1 MRTPN
6 FLFKKKPPHYTNTT
20 CKKITKKK
28 TSLGRTEVA
37 QCTSPR
43 TPSRQYGAKSP
54 HVLPTPKTTNATPF
68 TKISNIHVH
77 TNTHTHLAGNGQR
90 NFGGEG
96 GGDDVWYQS
105 LGKWNGEGRL
115 GQRTYCSR
123 QQSENGLRLLPT
135 VLTLQ
140 VTATTTAPGM

>member
-1 MRTPN
+1 MYTQTRIRT
-6 FLFKKKPPHYTNTT
+6 LRET
-20 CKKITKKK
+20 
-28 TSLGRTEVA
+28 GRGT
-37 QCTSPR
+37 
-43 TPSRQYGAKSP
+43 
-54 HVLPTPKTTNATPF
+54 L
-68 TKISNIHVH
+68 
-77 TNTHTHLAGNGQR
+77 
-90 NFGGEG
+90 EG
-96 GGDDVWYQS
+96 RGGDDVWYQS

>member
-1 MRTPN
+1 MHFSQDSEPTVWGEIASRPSN
-6 FLFKKKPPHYTNTT
+6 AENHKRHSVHKNLKYT
-20 CKKITKKK
+20 
-28 TSLGRTEVA
+28 
-37 QCTSPR
+37 CTHKHAYAPCGKR
-43 TPSRQYGAKSP
+43 AEELWRG
-54 HVLPTPKTTNATPF
+54 
-68 TKISNIHVH
+68 
-77 TNTHTHLAGNGQR
+77 
-90 NFGGEG
+90 G